1 MNRLSWPTWT
11 TLLTMTML
19 FIHAWYQCCYML
31 VGTGMSTIVNIWFVL
46 YNTNFPSSNMHAA
59 MNNFVISIAYTRK
72 TSQAVT
78 WRVGVV
84 AWTIFNTWT
93 ALLSCVSINIVGP
106 TIIRAGL
113 TKGHV
118 PHPASHK
125 NDHVLKTMNQNSV
138 EIRMQYITPCIQ
150 SLYIKYTISHKIQW
164 LKV

>member
-1 MNRLSWPTWT
+1 MNNLVDNYDNVVQPCMISMLLHASWNRHVNNSEH
-11 TLLTMTML
+11 MVCSIQYKFSL
-19 FIHAWYQCCYML
+19 FQHA
-31 VGTGMSTIVNIWFVL
+31 S
-46 YNTNFPSSNMHAA
+46 A

-72 TSQAVT
+72 ISQAVT

-93 ALLSCVSINIVGP
+93 TLLSCAYINIVGP

-113 TKGHV
+113 TKGHLGHV
-118 PHPASHK
+118 PHPAPHK

-150 SLYIKYTISHKIQW
+150 SLDIKYTISHKIQW